1 MNKNTIIKVAV
12 FGALSALLI
21 DHFFKPTLARTVGL

>member
-1 MNKNTIIKVAV
+1 MNKQTIVKVAI
-12 FGALSALLI
+12 FGAISALVI